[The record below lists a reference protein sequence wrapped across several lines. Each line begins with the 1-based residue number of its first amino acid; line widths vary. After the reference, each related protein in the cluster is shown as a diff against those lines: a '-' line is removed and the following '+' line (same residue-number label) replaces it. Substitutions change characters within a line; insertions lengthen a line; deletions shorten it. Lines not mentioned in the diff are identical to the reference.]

1 MTHAESPRQGK
12 VPNWTRA
19 DRFRKARESMTPI
32 PTQDQFA
39 VMLEVDR
46 NTVNNYETGRTTRPM
61 KSTVSRW
68 ALITDV
74 PREWLQTGE
83 SPHPAGPD
91 GGECAVRDLNPEPA
105 D

>member
-1 MTHAESPRQGK
+1 
-12 VPNWTRA
+12 VPTFTRS
-19 DRFRKARESMTPI
+19 DRFRKARESMSPV
-32 PTQDQFA
+32 PTREEFA
-39 VMLEVDR
+39 EMLEVDR
-46 NTVNNYETGRTTRPM
+46 NTVYNYESGRTTRPM

-74 PREWLQTGE
+74 PREWLETGE
-83 SPHPAGPD
+83 SPRTGGPD